1 MEIPDE
7 YPDVRF
13 FSLEEA
19 NRTLPYVR
27 RVVQDIVEE
36 YRQVEPL
43 LTWLKALPA
52 EARDGARAKEVKA
65 EVAARAESL
74 DALVQELHR
83 IGCQFKGFREGLVDW
98 LSLYAGRPVL
108 LCWKLGE
115 EEIEHWHQLDAGFIG
130 RQRIPP
136 SQREAFRS
144 ALAGGAGPG

>member
-1 MEIPDE
+1 MEIPDGF
-7 YPDVRF
+7 PDVRF

-27 RVVQDIVEE
+27 SVVEDIVEE

-52 EARDGARAKEVKA
+52 EARDGARAKQVKA

-74 DALVQELHR
+74 DDLVQELHR
-83 IGCQFKGFREGLVDW
+83 VGCQFKGFREGLVDW
-98 LSLYAGRPVL
+98 LSLYSGRPVL

-115 EEIEHWHQLDAGFIG
+115 SEIGHWHQLDAGFLG
-130 RQRIPP
+130 RQQILDT
-136 SQREAFRS
+136 QREAFQS
-144 ALAGGAGPG
+144 TPAGGGR